1 MRDGGSV
8 LDVVRLGDR
17 VQASLDAF
25 LRTQADL
32 MAEASPELLPL
43 VDAVAAF
50 LAGGKRLRPA
60 FCYWGWRGAGADDSD
75 AAVAAA
81 ASLELFQAAALIHDD
96 VMDDSDSRRGQP
108 SIHRRFAAL
117 HDASGWSGPSESF
130 GRAGAILL
138 GDLTLVWNDEM
149 LMRSGLPVEALLRAR
164 PTYDLMRTQLMGGQY
179 LDVLEQARGEGT
191 VESARQVIRFKSA
204 KYSVEH
210 PLLIGGLLADASPEL
225 LAAYSAYGLPLG
237 EAFQLRDDV
246 LGVFGD
252 PSATGKPAGD
262 DLREGKRTVLVAH
275 TFAKASPAQAE
286 VMARLGDRSLVEADV
301 EAMREVIV
309 ETGALAAVE
318 QTIDELV
325 DEAREALAMAD
336 IEPVARDVL
345 DALVDAATVRT
356 T

>member
-1 MRDGGSV
+1 M
-8 LDVVRLGDR
+8 
-17 VQASLDAF
+17 
-25 LRTQADL
+25 TW
-32 MAEASPELLPL
+32 
-43 VDAVAAF
+43 
-50 LAGGKRLRPA
+50 AGG
-60 FCYWGWRGAGADDSD
+60 DDSD
-75 AAVAAA
+75 AAVSRPHHRA
-81 ASLELFQAAALIHDD
+81 FPGGRLIHDD
-96 VMDDSDSRRGQP
+96 LMDDSDSRRGQP

-117 HDASGWSGPSESF
+117 HEASGWSGPSTSF

-149 LMRSGLPVEALLRAR
+149 LMRSGLPVDALLRAR
-164 PTYDLMRTQLMGGQY
+164 PTYELMRTQLMGGQF

-225 LAAYSAYGLPLG
+225 LAAFSAYGLPLG

-252 PSATGKPAGD
+252 PGETGKPAGD

-275 TFAKASPAQAE
+275 AFAKASRVQADVLAE
-286 VMARLGDRSLVEADV
+286 LGDRSLGAADI
-301 EAMREVIV
+301 EAMRNVIV

-325 DEAREALAMAD
+325 EEARDALAAANV
-336 IEPVARDVL
+336 EPVARDVL
-345 DALVDAATVRT
+345 RALIEAATART